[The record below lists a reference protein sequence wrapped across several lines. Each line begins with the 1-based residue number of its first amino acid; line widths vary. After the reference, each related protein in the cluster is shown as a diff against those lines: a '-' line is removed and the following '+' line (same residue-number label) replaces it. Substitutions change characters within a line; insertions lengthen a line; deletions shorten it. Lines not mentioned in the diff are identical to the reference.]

1 MDARK
6 PKRIIDLDELLGG
19 PSSDGGRAG
28 DPGLSLQQAEPEGSV
43 GHADLQPGRGEQPHP
58 SLRTEG
64 GEGASG
70 AREQDRGGNAP
81 RERRDVSTHR
91 GGGSADSGRKSGA
104 SLQSLGLVVG
114 AELPDISD
122 GHWQAPQYP
131 VAQVAEDGLCNEP
144 ETVNNEQTNH
154 LNRIVNKALRKIEDI
169 LDLNPAPWDNDYA
182 RLLSIQKDA
191 AASAINMAIKAD
203 ESRFRAQSDAA
214 IAVILDEV
222 RRLKAGR
229 TQAVIE
235 NHAT

>member
-6 PKRIIDLDELLGG
+6 SKRLIDLDELLDW
-19 PSSDGGRAG
+19 PDSNGGRSG
-28 DPGLSLQQAEPEGSV
+28 NTGLPAQQAESEGRI
-43 GHADLQPGRGEQPHP
+43 GDADLQLGKSEQPHSP
-58 SLRTEG
+58 MRVESSK
-64 GEGASG
+64 GASG

-81 RERRDVSTHR
+81 RERRDVSAR
-91 GGGSADSGRKSGA
+91 GSGGSADIDGKPGS
-104 SLQSLGLVVG
+104 SLQSLRLAIG
-114 AELPDISD
+114 AELPDVSD

-131 VAQVAEDGLCNEP
+131 IAQVAEDGVCDEH
-144 ETVNNEQTNH
+144 ETVSGEQTNH

-214 IAVILDEV
+214 IAVILEEV
-222 RRLKAGR
+222 RRLKAVR
-229 TQAVIE
+229 AQAVIE
-235 NHAT
+235 NHAA

>member
-1 MDARK
+1 LRA
-6 PKRIIDLDELLGG
+6 E
-19 PSSDGGRAG
+19 SS
-28 DPGLSLQQAEPEGSV
+28 
-43 GHADLQPGRGEQPHP
+43 
-58 SLRTEG
+58 
-64 GEGASG
+64 EGASG
-70 AREQDRGGNAP
+70 AREQDRGRNAP

-91 GGGSADSGRKSGA
+91 SGGSANSGRKSGA
-104 SLQSLGLVVG
+104 SLQSLGVIVG

-131 VAQVAEDGLCNEP
+131 VAQVAEDGVCNEP
-144 ETVNNEQTNH
+144 ETVGNEQTNH

-229 TQAVIE
+229 TQTLIE
-235 NHAT
+235 NHAA